1 MDSNQK
7 LTYTNDEGLEVKT
20 SQFLRNRGSCCR
32 TSCLHCPYGFT
43 LKNNDITFRDVNA
56 QEIKLAQTIM
66 DESAGKQEET
76 SSIAASLM
84 GSAFGTPKKKVNSIQ
99 INDENYH
106 NYAFATLKEVVFGLI
121 EKGPNQARKLYLREH
136 FKEQG
141 LDIDFINSTI

>member
-43 LKNNDITFRDVNA
+43 LKNNDITFRDVEA

-84 GSAFGTPKKKVNSIQ
+84 GSAFGAPKKKVNSIQ

-141 LDIDFINSTI
+141 LDIDFINLTI